1 MITGGVLW
9 LAACS
14 SNDDSRQP
22 ADSSIE
28 DSASD
33 DSGTEKSCALVGGV
47 SLSTTDVILP
57 GSPLTASVTDAG
69 SNREYA
75 VTWSVSNGV
84 VTPTEGPTVSWETND
99 SVAVHGPESI
109 AIRATASADG
119 CEPQIVEATF
129 DADWPDSERTVVIY
143 NPAVV
148 ESRDVALYY
157 QAFRGVPNEG
167 MCAIESSAT
176 SRLAAADFP
185 AWIHDE
191 QVCLD
196 ELHGRAR
203 YVVPVYGVPFE
214 VAGVVKDLFFET
226 YVTTSLDALMV
237 FGNAAPALLAAAKD
251 YPIRNPA
258 YLSGSSDTQSYTPY
272 TPFAEHWPT
281 IAEDAVFA
289 DAGVEPQYYMVGRID
304 GSSLAAALELVDRTE
319 SADKL
324 AQSGALAG
332 IVYVDGR
339 YGDEPPGTDFPG
351 SYEAGEWNMWGTR
364 YLFED
369 LDWYAVVWDGNDEEL
384 GTAPA
389 PTHCPDALYFAGWY
403 SYDHYNG
410 CFAWAPGAVGGHLDS
425 ASADD
430 VRGGTNWTHQALEAG
445 ITATFGA
452 VEEPYV
458 AGMPEY
464 DQFFLYLTSG
474 ASFGEAAY
482 ESTLLAQW
490 MMVWVGDPLYRPYPH

>member
-1 MITGGVLW
+1 MIGAFLT
-9 LAACS
+9 LAACAS
-14 SNDDSRQP
+14 RDDSREP
-22 ADSSIE
+22 H
-28 DSASD
+28 DSATD
-33 DSGTEKSCALVGGV
+33 DSAVDDSATEKSCTLVGAI
-47 SLSTTDVILP
+47 SLSSTDVMLP
-57 GSPLTASVTDAG
+57 SAPVVASVDDAG
-69 SNREYA
+69 SGRKYTVA
-75 VTWSVSNGV
+75 WDASNG
-84 VTPTEGPTVSWETND
+84 ELASAKGPTVSWEAND

-109 AIRATASADG
+109 SIRATASADG
-119 CEPQIVEATF
+119 CDPQIVEATL

-143 NPAVV
+143 NPIVV

-157 QAFRGVPNEG
+157 QAFRGVPDEG
-167 MCAIESSAT
+167 LCAIESAAT

-185 AWIHDE
+185 TWIRSE
-191 QVCLD
+191 QDCLD
-196 ELHGRAR
+196 RLHGRAR
-203 YVVPVYGVPFE
+203 YIVPVYGVPFE
-214 VAGVVKDLFFET
+214 LAGVVKDLFYET
-226 YVTTSLDALMV
+226 YVTTSLDAQMV
-237 FGNAAPALLAAAKD
+237 FGEAALALLDAASD

-258 YLSGSSDTQSYTPY
+258 YLPGDSDTQTYTTY
-272 TPFAEHWPT
+272 TPFPELWPT
-281 IAEDAVFA
+281 IAEDAAFA
-289 DAGVEPQYYMVGRID
+289 DTGVAPQYYMVARID
-304 GSSLAAALELVDRTE
+304 GSSLTAALELVERTE
-319 SADKL
+319 RAEKL
-324 AQSGALAG
+324 AQSGALEG

-339 YGDEPPGTDFPG
+339 YGDEPPETDFTG

-369 LDWYAVVWDGNDEEL
+369 LGWYDVVWDGNDAEF

-389 PTHCPDALYFAGWY
+389 PTECPEALYFAGWY

-410 CFAWAPGAVGGHLDS
+410 CFEWAPGAIGGHLDS
-425 ASADD
+425 ASAGD

-490 MMVWVGDPLYRPYPH
+490 MMVWVGDPLYRPHPQ